1 MDARVPLRTIASLHE
16 SVIDYA
22 DRVHDLR
29 SPSDVLNELHDI
41 TKKVSLPVLGA
52 ARFRPKAAGWDALQ
66 LGSSVFL
73 HKAVPKGWWEEY
85 QKKARGKFRHLLFMA
100 QSSMVPHTWAE
111 AKQIVDPIGIDRWSD
126 ELFLKYGI
134 RDGLSC
140 PAAGRWVVV
149 FWSRRDL
156 AKALDRQTRNM
167 IFAAASFSALRLE
180 QLTRP
185 DFTRSE
191 ETARLTPREIAVLRL
206 ISTGAQ
212 SREAAKAL
220 GIGEE
225 TVRSHVKGAQLKLG
239 VRNRAHAV
247 AEALRQNLIP

>member
-1 MDARVPLRTIASLHE
+1 MTSVPIRTIVGLHE

-22 DRVHDLR
+22 NRVQDLR

-52 ARFRPKAAGWDALQ
+52 ARFPPKAAGWDSLQ
-66 LGSSVFL
+66 PGSSVFL
-73 HKAVPKGWWEEY
+73 HKGAPKGWWAEY
-85 QKKARGKFRHLLFMA
+85 QTLARGRFRPLLFLA
-100 QSSMVPHTWAE
+100 QSRMGPYTWAE
-111 AKQIVDPIGIDRWSD
+111 AKQILEPIGIDQWSD
-126 ELFLKYGI
+126 KLFLKYGI

-140 PAAGRWVVV
+140 PVGGRWVVV
-149 FWSRRDL
+149 FWSH
-156 AKALDRQTRNM
+156 KALSMILDQQTRNL

-185 DFTRSE
+185 DFARTE
-191 ETARLTPREIAVLRL
+191 GPARLTPREIAVLRL
-206 ISTGAQ
+206 ISNGAQ
-212 SREAAKAL
+212 NREAAEAL

-225 TVRSHVKGAQLKLG
+225 TVRSHVKKAQLKLG

-247 AEALRQNLIP
+247 SEALRQNLIS

>member
-1 MDARVPLRTIASLHE
+1 MKSLPLRTIAGLHE

-22 DRVHDLR
+22 NRVHDLR
-29 SPSDVLNELHDI
+29 SPSNVLNELHDI

-52 ARFRPKAAGWDALQ
+52 ARFPPKAAGWDSLKP
-66 LGSSVFL
+66 GSSVFL
-73 HKAVPKGWWEEY
+73 HKGAPKGWWEEY
-85 QKKARGKFRHLLFMA
+85 QALARGKFRPLLFLA
-100 QSSMVPHTWAE
+100 QSRMAPYTWAE
-111 AKQIVDPIGIDRWSD
+111 AKQIVEPIGIDRWSD

-140 PAAGRWVVV
+140 PVGGRWVVV
-149 FWSRRDL
+149 FWSRKDL
-156 AKALDRQTRNM
+156 SKILDQQTRNI

-185 DFTRSE
+185 DFAHTE
-191 ETARLTPREIAVLRL
+191 GPARLTPREIAVLRL

-212 SREAAKAL
+212 HREVAEAL

-225 TVRSHVKGAQLKLG
+225 TVRSHLKKAQIKLG

>member
-1 MDARVPLRTIASLHE
+1 VPLRTIAGLHE

-22 DRVHDLR
+22 NRVHDLR

-52 ARFRPKAAGWDALQ
+52 ARFPPKDAGWDSLQ
-66 LGSSVFL
+66 PGSSVFL
-73 HKAVPKGWWEEY
+73 HKGAPKGWWAEY
-85 QKKARGKFRHLLFMA
+85 QALARGRFRPLLFLA
-100 QSSMVPHTWAE
+100 QTRMDPYTWAE
-111 AKQIVDPIGIDRWSD
+111 AKQIFEPIGIDRWSD
-126 ELFLKYGI
+126 KLFLKYGI

-140 PAAGRWVVV
+140 PVGGRWVVV
-149 FWSRRDL
+149 FWSHNPL
-156 AKALDRQTRNM
+156 FMIQQIRNM

-185 DFTRSE
+185 DFAPTE
-191 ETARLTPREIAVLRL
+191 GPARLTPREIAVLRL

-212 SREAAKAL
+212 NREVSEAL

-225 TVRSHVKGAQLKLG
+225 TVRSHVKKAQLKLG